1 MERIALPGFRLSQG
15 GQSKMKLSMLLAQVR
30 VARRA
35 GGRVLSQAGSEALR
49 RAARLALLPFLQ
61 GPEEILIGG
70 QAVIEGVMMRSP
82 HSFAVAVRKPDGGV
96 AIKQEFLDRP
106 SEKHPW
112 LKKPLLRGL
121 GVLGQAMVLGIRALR
136 YSAEVALAEDG
147 VAAGSG
153 KLKSGESGDRAM
165 VAGAN
170 GRVASPRRDQ
180 PETAQKQQNKQEVS
194 NWVMAVNL
202 VISLGFFILFYKF
215 LPLYMTTLLRHR
227 YVAFNNLVL
236 FNFIDGIIRIV
247 LFLGFLTL
255 IAQWKDIKRLFE
267 YHGAEH
273 KVVWAFEKGRVD
285 LLTARA
291 CTRFHPRCG
300 TSFLLVVMAIAML
313 LYLFLPFQSFLGR
326 FVSRIAL
333 LPVIAGVSYE
343 FIRYAA
349 KSQGR
354 LWKWAAQ
361 PGLWLQGITT
371 REPDDSQLEIA
382 MLALER
388 AMELEKARDGEL
400 VVA

>member
-1 MERIALPGFRLSQG
+1 MAVSGWWSKV
-15 GQSKMKLSMLLAQVR
+15 GQSACG
-30 VARRA
+30 RA
-35 GGRVLSQAGSEALR
+35 GGALTQAGR
-49 RAARLALLPFLQ
+49 KAARLALLPFLQ

-82 HSFAVAVRKPDGGV
+82 HSFAVAVRKADGGV
-96 AIKQEFLDRP
+96 AVKQDFLDRP
-106 SEKHPW
+106 SERHPW
-112 LKKPLLRGL
+112 LKKPFLRGL

-136 YSAEVALAEDG
+136 YSAEAALAEDG
-147 VAAGSG
+147 KPVETLGALASRPA
-153 KLKSGESGDRAM
+153 LESAKGD
-165 VAGAN
+165 
-170 GRVASPRRDQ
+170 GRVATNNWQTGAPIGNRESSIANSAKVAETPARAGV
-180 PETAQKQQNKQEVS
+180 PEQKKPELN

-215 LPLYMTTLLRHR
+215 LPLYLTTLLRHR
-227 YVAFNNLVL
+227 YVEFNHVLL
-236 FNFIDGIIRIV
+236 FNFVDGIIRIA
-247 LFLGFLTL
+247 LFIGFLTL
-255 IAQWKDIKRLFE
+255 IAQWKDIQRLFE

-285 LLTARA
+285 LPTARA

-300 TSFLLVVMAIAML
+300 TSFLLVVMAIAMV
-313 LYLFLPFQSFLGR
+313 LYLFLPFQSFLWR
-326 FVSRIAL
+326 FVSRVAL

-382 MLALER
+382 IRALES
-388 AMELEKARDGEL
+388 AMELEKERDGEL